1 MSGTIPTMQ
10 SGENKQIQKTFTPT
24 YNVAGSSQNKQKDSY
39 QYIKSRTQ
47 RIADGLMSSTAGP
60 AGIKTPVE
68 IVGYEVEEAG
78 ISISDDR
85 SS

>member
-1 MSGTIPTMQ
+1 
-10 SGENKQIQKTFTPT
+10 
-24 YNVAGSSQNKQKDSY
+24 
-39 QYIKSRTQ
+39 
-47 RIADGLMSSTAGP
+47 MSSTAGP

-85 SS
+85 SSWL